1 MEAENN
7 STEMASDGSQ
17 EASGETTVNVKV
29 STNGSTS
36 VTLNES
42 WFDTLVRDLNAT
54 GSKGLDKSKIEQCFD
69 YFKSK
74 PESSDNNQGTVE
86 GLTFD
91 DFTRL
96 LNELFVDHSTDVVSI
111 KNPDKHSCDESI
123 PVEDESTKNVVD
135 ENLAETANGA
145 QTMIGPSVEVFKSFY
160 IPKSYYI
167 ELFQKFDRNRDN
179 IIDRREFNAMW
190 GKWIQI
196 ILKPKTA
203 FIIVDVQND
212 FINGSL
218 AIFRCPAGLFPSF
231 HSEVNAMNLKSIHVM
246 IRLEK
251 VGNSDRF
258 FNHSHISHFIFLS
271 YPSLSLSPFSYFLN
285 RF

>member
-1 MEAENN
+1 MED
-7 STEMASDGSQ
+7 TASNGL
-17 EASGETTVNVKV
+17 EPAATG
-29 STNGSTS
+29 TNGVDSQVEVTSNS

-74 PESSDNNQGTVE
+74 SNGNNQGTVE

-96 LNELFVDHSTDVVSI
+96 LNELFVDHSTDVST
-111 KNPDKHSCDESI
+111 KSSDKHSCDESI
-123 PVEDESTKNVVD
+123 AVEDESVKNVIEEETVANNE

-145 QTMIGPSVEVFKSFY
+145 NAEIGLSTAAFKSFY

-218 AIFRCPAGLFPSF
+218 AIFRCPAGLLIQSLLAYVSF
-231 HSEVNAMNLKSIHVM
+231 HSKVKLMNLKSIHV
-246 IRLEK
+246 IVALC
-251 VGNSDRF
+251 
-258 FNHSHISHFIFLS
+258 L
-271 YPSLSLSPFSYFLN
+271 
-285 RF
+285 